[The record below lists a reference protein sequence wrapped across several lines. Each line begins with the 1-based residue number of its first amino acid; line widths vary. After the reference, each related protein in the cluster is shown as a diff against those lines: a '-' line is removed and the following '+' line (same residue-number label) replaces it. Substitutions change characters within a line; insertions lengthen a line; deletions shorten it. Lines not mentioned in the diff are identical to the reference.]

1 MAKDLL
7 PRELIE
13 SLLDQIDLL
22 RAMYPDEEE
31 LPIDQHTDNL
41 LIDARKW
48 CEQESAGRP
57 AIPNNLSFTL
67 GLKVGEE
74 LAMPKQISLSIEA
87 PFTGSAEGD
96 SPVLKVRIRQPEW
109 LTKAEV
115 AQLAKGLPQDDVLS
129 AIEHVREQANAYLQS
144 SEAAAAVST
153 AGIQQATTRV
163 WFYFPSI
170 STREKRD
177 DIVKYAPSYGLTGF
191 LLAGKPGILCLE
203 GGAQAI
209 DDYMK
214 FIKTESWGDIPPQH
228 KKVSERHRE
237 VGTEVQRAFSNMQ
250 EITDQLEKRGER
262 SNRSD
267 MKGLEAWLSEK
278 GLGDTFSTILM

>member
-13 SLLDQIDLL
+13 LLLDQIDLL

-31 LPIDQHTDNL
+31 LLIDQHTDNL
-41 LIDARKW
+41 LIDVRKW
-48 CEQESAGRP
+48 CERELAERP
-57 AIPNNLSFTL
+57 AIPNTLSFTL
-67 GLKVGEE
+67 ALKVGEE
-74 LAMPKQISLSIEA
+74 LAMPKHISLSIEA
-87 PFTGSAEGD
+87 PFTGSPGETA
-96 SPVLKVRIRQPEW
+96 PALKVRIRQPEW

-115 AQLAKGLPQDDVLS
+115 AQLAEGLPQDDVLS
-129 AIEHVREQANAYLQS
+129 AIEHVREQANVYLLS
-144 SEAAAAVST
+144 SKDAAAV
-153 AGIQQATTRV
+153 AKDGAQQALTRV

-177 DIVKYAPSYGLTGF
+177 DIVKYAPSYDLTGF

-203 GGAQAI
+203 GGTQAI

-237 VGTEVQRAFSNMQ
+237 VGTDVQRAFSDMQ

-278 GLGDTFSTILM
+278 GLGNSFSTILM